1 MYLRHEGEYRDSD
14 GHLAADRRAGFADRA
29 FITLAIDS
37 RKGKDNSGRVTS
49 RWSSD
54 GAEIE
59 RQIRSLRTALPEMM
73 GVALYGNHADEHL
86 IAEADDLFRRYW
98 IMSVLTLQ
106 QKPDSKTVTLHNIG
120 AIDARDLVVV
130 GEGGSGNWRNT
141 LPVLDAGT
149 RRELSVPD
157 GVQHVDIESSAA
169 VTLLNGSHTVID

>member
-29 FITLAIDS
+29 FITLAIAT

-73 GVALYGNHADEHL
+73 GVALYGNHADEHH
-86 IAEADDLFRRYW
+86 A
-98 IMSVLTLQ
+98 S
-106 QKPDSKTVTLHNIG
+106 
-120 AIDARDLVVV
+120 
-130 GEGGSGNWRNT
+130 
-141 LPVLDAGT
+141 
-149 RRELSVPD
+149 
-157 GVQHVDIESSAA
+157 
-169 VTLLNGSHTVID
+169 